1 MTMTAPQIRKILDK
15 WLAPGGPLPTPGGL
29 NQLKIAWREIKP
41 TMQESYYP
49 IIEDRLAEVEIRL
62 KRVTTTP

>member
-1 MTMTAPQIRKILDK
+1 MLTAPQIRKILDR

-41 TMQESYYP
+41 NLLPSYHP
-49 IIEDRLAEVEIRL
+49 VIEDRLAEVERRMRTNRNQWL
-62 KRVTTTP
+62 